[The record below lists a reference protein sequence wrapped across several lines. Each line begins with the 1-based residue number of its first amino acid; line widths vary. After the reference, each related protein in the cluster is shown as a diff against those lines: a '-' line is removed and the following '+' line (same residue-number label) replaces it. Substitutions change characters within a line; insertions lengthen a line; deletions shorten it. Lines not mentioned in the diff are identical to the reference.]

1 MKARCTALMIFLILI
16 GIELDAQEFTSYTT
30 DCCKMI
36 SNNIT
41 AVVIDSKGGK
51 WFGTDKGLLRYDGKK
66 WTNFQSSIV
75 KASIPSNTINDLAIE
90 ISSKFGERIWVATD
104 NGATVIGSIFGE
116 LTYAAPLQENN
127 SKILSNNVKTV
138 YVGNNH
144 TLWFGTNKGLSRFDG
159 SEWLNFV
166 ELNDLSM
173 NEVLSIAG
181 SKDGKIFVGTN
192 GGGISRYLD
201 NNGVD
206 GITSASII
214 DTDWSGILSNNIYAI
229 VVNEDSSKW
238 IGTDKGLNLHKSTET
253 KDGWWVYLS
262 DVGLVNNYVQAIAK
276 DNTGLVWIG
285 TKGGVSSFDGKE
297 LWKSFTVKDGL
308 TGNDIRDIAVDKDG
322 SIWFATDKGI
332 SHYIKK

>member
-1 MKARCTALMIFLILI
+1 MIFLILI
-16 GIELDAQEFTSYTT
+16 GIELDAQEFIRYTT
-30 DCCKMI
+30 DCCNLI

-51 WFGTDKGLLRYDGKK
+51 WFGTDNGLLHFDGIK
-66 WTNFQSSIV
+66 WTNYQSSIL
-75 KASIPSNTINDLAIE
+75 KASIPSNKINDLAIE

-104 NGATVIGSIFGE
+104 NGATVVSSIFNE
-116 LTYAAPLQENN
+116 LTYATPFQENN
-127 SKILSNNVKTV
+127 SNLLSNNVKTV

-159 SEWLNFV
+159 SEWSNFI
-166 ELNDLSM
+166 ELSDLSK

-181 SKDGKIFVGTN
+181 SKDGIIYVGTN

-214 DTDWSGILSNNIYAI
+214 DTKWSGILSNNIYAI
-229 VVNEDSSKW
+229 EVNEDSSKW
-238 IGTDKGLNLHKSTET
+238 IGTDKGLNLHKSAET
-253 KDGWWVYLS
+253 KEGWYVYLS
-262 DVGLVNNYVQAIAK
+262 DAGLVNNHVQAIAK

-285 TKGGVSSFDGKE
+285 TKKGVSSFDGKE
-297 LWKSFTVKDGL
+297 SWKSYTVKDGL
-308 TGNDIRDIAVDKDG
+308 SGNDIRDISVDKDG
-322 SIWFATDKGI
+322 SIWFATDKGV